1 MGEKGGKHMEGTS
14 GTPPIEESPKKS
26 RTKLIAI
33 VVVVILLVVA
43 IGAGL
48 VLYGGN
54 GSATASATADK
65 TIATTNATD
74 VVTFNGA
81 ASTATGT
88 INNYTWN
95 FGDGAM
101 GYTGPSIT
109 HHYATPGKYL
119 VLLTVKD
126 DKGNSG
132 TNWKTLVSV
141 EVTYPQT
148 TPAKNDA
155 NATRPFA
162 FTAASSSVVKSGA
175 SIAMDGSSSAAW
187 GNDLGASGYAVVLTK
202 ADIAN
207 ITWSF
212 GDGSSPII
220 GNYSTATAQNH
231 TFTGDGNVYVV
242 QMGVQSS
249 HTAAPIGYYDITVV
263 VLPKNFD
270 ASSGVKN
277 PDTLVV
283 ATYGDSRWLDP
294 AVDYESAGNEIIQ
307 NCYETLVWYNGSSTT
322 DLIPVLATTVP
333 TEANGGISADGLTWV
348 FHIRSGVKFHDG
360 NIMTPEDVAFSMQ
373 RTLYI
378 NHLGAPSWILG
389 QALIPGYTNGVKIN
403 NTAIANCV
411 SYNNTNM
418 TVTFHLAVKY
428 PAFIQCLAYTV
439 ASVTEKS
446 WVQANMPQG
455 DQFGVRTTYL
465 STHVM
470 GTGPFKLGD
479 WAQKQ
484 YIRLD
489 RFDGY
494 WQGPAKMTHVLI
506 EQISSQATRE
516 MLLFSGDADMITVN
530 PEYRNDVRNRAD
542 VRIVEGL
549 TTFTINF
556 IGLNQNITVDPSL
569 AYGDI
574 PITFFSDIHVRKA
587 FVAAFDDKKFIS
599 DVLQGAAVQP
609 NSVIPNN
616 MTGWTSDTPYQQYDA
631 ATIVAELKLATDTRP
646 GHTGSYW
653 DNGFTINM
661 YYNADNTAR
670 MDGCLMIKAALE
682 NASKDAAH
690 PIKVIV
696 SSMEWSAFTNANDNG
711 NMAVFYLG
719 WMPDYADADDYV
731 QPFLLSTGIYGG
743 PQGLHNATLDAL
755 IIDASHETNETQ
767 RLIDYAKISKSAYD
781 NAIDIYTDIPTNF
794 HAERTWVHGYS
805 FNPMYSGQIYYHFS
819 KS

>member
-1 MGEKGGKHMEGTS
+1 MEGSS
-14 GTPPIEESPKKS
+14 GSPPIEESPKKS

-33 VVVVILLVVA
+33 VIVVVLLVVA
-43 IGAGL
+43 IGAAL
-48 VLYGGN
+48 VLSGGN

-65 TIATTNATD
+65 TIATTNSTD

-109 HHYATPGKYL
+109 HHYSTPGKYL
-119 VLLTVKD
+119 VTLTVKD

-141 EVTYPQT
+141 DVTYPQT

-162 FTAASSSVVKSGA
+162 FAAANSTVLKTGA
-175 SIAMDGSSSAAW
+175 SIALDGSSSAAW
-187 GNDLGASGYAVVLTK
+187 GNELGASGYAVVLTS

-207 ITWSF
+207 MTWSF
-212 GDGSSPII
+212 GDSSSPIF
-220 GNYSTATAQNH
+220 GNYSTAKALNH
-231 TFTGDGNVYVV
+231 TFTGDGIVYVV

-249 HTAAPIGYYDITVV
+249 HSAAPVAYYYITVV

-277 PDTLVV
+277 PDTLVM
-283 ATYGDSRWLDP
+283 ATYGDARWLDP

-307 NCYETLVWYNGSSTT
+307 NCYETLVFYNGSSTT
-322 DLIPVLATTVP
+322 DLVPVLATSVP
-333 TEANGGISADGLTWV
+333 TQDNGGISADGLNWT
-348 FHIRSGVKFHDG
+348 FHIRAGVKFHDG
-360 NIMTPEDVAFSMQ
+360 NIMTPEDVAFSIQ
-373 RTLYI
+373 RTLII
-378 NHLGAPSWILG
+378 NHPGAPSWILV
-389 QALIPGYTNGVKIN
+389 QALIPGNPSGPIN
-403 NTAIANCV
+403 TTLINNCV
-411 SYNNTNM
+411 SYDNTNM
-418 TVTFHLAVKY
+418 TVVFHLAQKY

-446 WVQANMPQG
+446 WVQANMPGG
-455 DQFGVRTTYL
+455 DQYGVRTTYL
-465 STHVM
+465 STHEM

-489 RFDGY
+489 RFDAY
-494 WQGPAKMTHVLI
+494 WQGPAKIAHVLI

-516 MLLFSGDADMITVN
+516 MLLFSGDADMIAVN

-549 TTFTINF
+549 PTFTIDF
-556 IGLNQNITVDPSL
+556 IGLTENITVDPNL
-569 AYGDI
+569 AIGDI
-574 PITFFSDIHVRKA
+574 PANFFSDVHVRKA
-587 FVAAFDDKKFIS
+587 FVAAFDDQKFIA
-599 DVLQGAAVQP
+599 DILQGAAVQP

-616 MTGWTSDTPYQQYDA
+616 MTGWSANTPYQQFNA
-631 ATIVAELKLATDTRP
+631 ATIVAELKMANDTRP
-646 GHTGSYW
+646 GHTGTYF

-670 MDGCLMIKAALE
+670 MDGCLMMKAALE
-682 NASKDAAH
+682 NASSKIH
-690 PIKVIV
+690 VIV
-696 SSMEWSAFTNANDNG
+696 SSMEWTAFNNANDNG
-711 NMAVFYLG
+711 NMPLFYLG

-743 PQGLHNATLDAL
+743 PLGLHNDTLDTL
-755 IIDASHETNETQ
+755 IIAASHETNQTQ
-767 RLIDYAKISKSAYD
+767 RLADYAAISLSAYN
-781 NAIDIYTDIPTNF
+781 NAIYIYTDIPTNF
-794 HAERTWVHGYS
+794 HAERAWVHGYI